1 MRLNQLTQRKI
12 QYKYYAFYY
21 RLRNNLI
28 KMISLILIG
37 VCLMI
42 GIDGRYLLLDL
53 DADNE
58 ETASIHIPNKMSNV
72 RGVENVYERKG
83 I

>member
-1 MRLNQLTQRKI
+1 
-12 QYKYYAFYY
+12 
-21 RLRNNLI
+21 
-28 KMISLILIG
+28 
-37 VCLMI
+37 MI